1 VFKGAIAMVQLLILG
16 LFIAQGEAYPYQ
28 LLQLIRQRHYDAFI
42 TITKGS
48 FYYNI
53 DVLEEMGALAVTAY
67 LPTKNAFVSKTSY
80 VITDQGRALF
90 KQLAAKQ
97 LLKPDK
103 FQSPSALG
111 LLLASDVAPDV
122 LSQSLAQHVADL
134 ERECQS
140 LEKALQVTDLTALQ
154 QELLQHRLTLQ
165 KSDLNWYQK
174 LQKTN
179 Q

>member
-1 VFKGAIAMVQLLILG
+1 MVQLLILG

-90 KQLAAKQ
+90 TQLAEKQLI
-97 LLKPDK
+97 KPDK

-111 LLLASDVAPDV
+111 LLLANNVAPAV
-122 LSQSLAQHVADL
+122 LDQSLAQHVTDL
-134 ERECQS
+134 EQECQA
-140 LEKALQVTDLTALQ
+140 LATALQVPGLTALQ
-154 QELLQHRLTLQ
+154 QEVLQHRLTLQ
-165 KSDLNWYQK
+165 QTDLKWYQK
-174 LQKTN
+174 LQKKN
-179 Q
+179 K

>member
-1 VFKGAIAMVQLLILG
+1 MVQLLILG

-80 VITDQGRALF
+80 VITEQGRALF
-90 KQLAAKQ
+90 SQLAQKQ
-97 LLKPDK
+97 LLKSDK

-111 LLLASDVAPDV
+111 LLLATDIEPEI
-122 LSQSLAQHVADL
+122 LAQSVAQQVTDL
-134 ERECQS
+134 TQECQV
-140 LEKALQVTDLTALQ
+140 LEKALQVSELTQLQ
-154 QELLQHRLTLQ
+154 QELLQHRLALQ
-165 KSDLNWYQK
+165 QADLAWYQK
-174 LQKTN
+174 LAQQTK